1 MPLTPPTRTWTRSVR
16 IIPGRVA
23 LRRKVSLQQ
32 LVRTPR
38 AARLD
43 ISPKFSRMW
52 PRQPRRPLARFD
64 DPLPPASDRARPTAF
79 AASRPLVPAQELL
92 APARKR
98 NLSGAFLPWI
108 GQ

>member
-1 MPLTPPTRTWTRSVR
+1 MPLTRTWTRSVR
-16 IIPGRVA
+16 TIPGRVA
-23 LRRKVSLQQ
+23 LRRKVSLQP

-52 PRQPRRPLARFD
+52 RRQPRRPLARFD
-64 DPLPPASDRARPTAF
+64 DPLPRASDRARPTEF
-79 AASRPLVPAQELL
+79 AASPLAPAQALL

-98 NLSGAFLPWI
+98 NPSGAFLPWI